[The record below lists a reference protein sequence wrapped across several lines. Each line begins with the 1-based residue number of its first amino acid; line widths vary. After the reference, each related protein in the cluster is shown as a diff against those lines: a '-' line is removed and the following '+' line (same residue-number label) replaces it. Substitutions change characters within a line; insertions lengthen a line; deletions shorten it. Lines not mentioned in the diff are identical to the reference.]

1 MRRGEEVILHAVK
14 GERGGDGEVGRHHY
28 VCNVSRIIIH
38 GIVPSTM
45 SDVDGNTFSSSS
57 ISTFIITNVAISS
70 NRSIGGCKVHPNSR
84 IKHPHVVDIF
94 SSDGESLHP

>member
-1 MRRGEEVILHAVK
+1 MQCVT
-14 GERGGDGEVGRHHY
+14 Y
-28 VCNVSRIIIH
+28 IH

-45 SDVDGNTFSSSS
+45 SDVDGNTFSSNS

-84 IKHPHVVDIF
+84 IKPTHEEVGF
-94 SSDGESLHP
+94 SSDGESLPPFKFFRPSQNTACAF